1 MPLRLIIPT
10 TLKQQI
16 FKRDKFTCQKCGFLG
31 MSEDLEVHH
40 INLKVDDGKD
50 EIFNLITLCSIC
62 HHYAP
67 DSEEEFKKY
76 ILEKIDGSILDTF
89 RKSQRSISR
98 RTKKGMSKQF
108 KEGNVIT
115 RAPLGYKIENK
126 QLIPKENSYIVQEI
140 YQNFLNTNVSLTQ
153 LSKKYNLSV
162 NGLKKV
168 LSNYA
173 YLGKT
178 KFDGQITE
186 GKHQALLSNTLFNQ
200 VQDKL
205 KKKLKK

>member
-1 MPLRLIIPT
+1 MSSKLMIPE

-31 MSEDLEVHH
+31 VLEDLEVHH
-40 INLKVDDGKD
+40 IILKIDGGED
-50 EIFNLITLCSIC
+50 EISNLITLCSIC

-76 ILEKIDGSILDTF
+76 LLEKIDGSILDTF
-89 RKSQRSISR
+89 RKSQRSISK

-108 KEGNVIT
+108 RDGNVVT
-115 RAPLGYKIENK
+115 RAPFGYKIKNK
-126 QLIPKENSYIVQEI
+126 QLVHGENSYLVQEI
-140 YQNFLNTNVSLTQ
+140 FQTFLNNEISLTQ
-153 LSKKYNLSV
+153 LAKKYNLSV

-178 KFDGQITE
+178 KFDGQILD
-186 GKHQALLSNTLFNQ
+186 GKHQSLVSNTLFNQ

-205 KKKLKK
+205 KNKLKG

>member
-1 MPLRLIIPT
+1 MSLKLTIHE

-31 MSEDLEVHH
+31 ALEDLEVHH
-40 INLKVDDGKD
+40 ITLKVDGGED
-50 EIFNLITLCSIC
+50 EISNLTTLCSIC

-76 ILEKIDGSILDTF
+76 LLEKIDGSILDTF

-98 RTKKGMSKQF
+98 RTKKGMSRQF
-108 KEGNVIT
+108 KDGNVVT
-115 RAPLGYKIENK
+115 RAPFGYKIENK
-126 QLIPKENSYIVQEI
+126 KLVHGENSYLVQEI
-140 YQNFLNTNVSLTQ
+140 FQTFLNNEISLTQ

-168 LSNYA
+168 LANYA

-186 GKHQALLSNTLFNQ
+186 GKHQSLVSSTLFNQ

-205 KKKLKK
+205 KNKLRK

>member
-1 MPLRLIIPT
+1 MLLRSIMPT
-10 TLKQQI
+10 TLKQQV
-16 FKRDKFTCQKCGFLG
+16 FKKDKFTCQKCGFLG
-31 MSEDLEVHH
+31 MLEDLEVHH
-40 INLKVDDGKD
+40 INLKVDEGKD
-50 EIFNLITLCSIC
+50 EISNLITLCSIC

-76 ILEKIDGSILDTF
+76 LLEKIDGSILDTF

-108 KEGNVIT
+108 KEGNVVT
-115 RAPLGYKIENK
+115 RAPFGYKIENK
-126 QLIPKENSYIVQEI
+126 KLVHGENSYLVQEI
-140 YQNFLNTNVSLTQ
+140 FQTFLNNEISLTQ
-153 LSKKYNLSV
+153 LSKRYNLSV

-168 LSNYA
+168 LTNYT

-178 KFDGQITE
+178 KFDGQIID
-186 GKHQALLSNTLFNQ
+186 GKHQSLVSNTLFNQ

-205 KKKLKK
+205 KKKLKD